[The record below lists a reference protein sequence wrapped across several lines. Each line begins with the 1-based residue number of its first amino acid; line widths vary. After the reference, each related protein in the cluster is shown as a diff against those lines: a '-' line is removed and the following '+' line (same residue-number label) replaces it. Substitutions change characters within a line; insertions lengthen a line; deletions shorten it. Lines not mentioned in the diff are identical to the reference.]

1 MKRIL
6 FALLGLFLFPFNAF
20 AKLNVVAS
28 IPTFAALAQEVG
40 KDLID
45 VKSLARGDQD
55 PHFLEPK
62 PSYAVLLNR
71 ADLLIE
77 DGLELEIGWLP
88 VLQVQSRNP
97 KIQTSARGHL
107 DASEG
112 LEILEIP
119 SGKVSRAEG
128 DVHPLGNPHYW
139 LNPKN
144 GLIIARHI
152 ADRLKEL
159 DPTNASTYEE
169 NYRQF
174 EQRLRGKIA
183 VWEKELAP
191 FRGKKIITYHKS
203 FSYFAD
209 WSGIIIV
216 DFVEPK
222 PGIPP
227 NPGHLL
233 ELIDR
238 IKADK
243 IPMILSENYYEPK
256 ASQQL
261 AEKTGAKF
269 LIVPTSVNGDPAVK
283 TYEDLFENLIQKLK
297 ENL

>member
-1 MKRIL
+1 MKRLIFL
-6 FALLGLFLFPFNAF
+6 LVTLLLPSSAL

-40 KDLID
+40 RDLIE

-97 KIQTSARGHL
+97 KVQTSARGHL

-112 LEILEIP
+112 LNILEIP

-139 LNPKN
+139 LNPRN
-144 GLIIARHI
+144 GLVIARHI
-152 ADRLKEL
+152 ADRLKEI
-159 DPTNASTYEE
+159 DPANASSYEE
-169 NYRQF
+169 NFRQF

-183 VWEKELAP
+183 VWEKEVAP
-191 FRGKKIITYHKS
+191 FKGKKIITYHRS

-209 WSGIIIV
+209 WSGIV
-216 DFVEPK
+216 VADFVEPK

-238 IKADK
+238 IKAEK
-243 IPMILSENYYEPK
+243 IPLILSENYYEPK

-261 AEKTGAKF
+261 SEKTGAKF
-269 LIVPTSVNGDPAVK
+269 LIVPTSVDADPGVK
-283 TYEDLFENLIQKLK
+283 TYDDLFENLIRKLK
-297 ENL
+297 ESL